1 MSGRLSGL
9 GQRPLMPMTTIVQ
22 ALMIIVGLALG
33 ALWPRGGRALA
44 VFSRDALINV
54 ATGAALFPVRLGLT
68 MLGVR
73 LAQGADPGLSGF
85 IDLGSLRAP
94 PLQFLFTFVLLDF
107 SKYWLHRA
115 HHRIPLLWS
124 FHRVHHSTESI
135 DATAGLRMHLVDF
148 LQLTAVP
155 VLLFGVLF
163 DITAFAP
170 WVLPVAICVG
180 IVADTFSHMHVEF
193 PHTNPVCRALLYV
206 FNNPL
211 FHSWHH
217 TRDGVLRDGNYANA
231 LPVWDLLFRS
241 DVTQHEPPALYGIG
255 GDQRLVNDVLGLQ
268 LLRPRTD

>member
-1 MSGRLSGL
+1 
-9 GQRPLMPMTTIVQ
+9 MPMTTVVQ
-22 ALMIIVGLALG
+22 AIVLVVGLTLG
-33 ALWPRGGRALA
+33 ALWPRGGKALA
-44 VFSRDALINV
+44 LFSRDALINV
-54 ATGAALFPVRLGLT
+54 ATGAVLFPLRLGLT

-73 LAQGADPGLSGF
+73 LAQGGNPGLSGVIALGA
-85 IDLGSLRAP
+85 IDAP
-94 PLQFLFTFVLLDF
+94 ALQFLFTFVLLDF

-115 HHRIPLLWS
+115 HHRIPVLWS
-124 FHRVHHSTESI
+124 FHRVHHSTEHI

-163 DITAFAP
+163 DVSAFAA
-170 WVLPVAICVG
+170 WVLPVAISVG
-180 IVADTFSHMHVEF
+180 IIADAFSHMHVEF
-193 PHTNPVCRALLYV
+193 PYKNPVCRALLYV

-241 DVTQHEPPALYGIG
+241 NVTQPDPPQLYGIG
-255 GDQRLVNDVLGLQ
+255 GDQRLANDVIGLQ